1 MAPHLVR
8 GLERLQRHKD
18 TFISSH
24 THTHT
29 HTHTCRRTRAPAPP
43 HRPYKHTHTHTRARA
58 RARTQNTHTHTHTT
72 YTHTHTHTVFVCTL
86 VKLYFTCYTTLS
98 AYSHIILP
106 SLQNQ
111 ADTVPFCDV
120 LPLSWIFCLFLA
132 GAPFC
137 GSFTFSC
144 CFLFSAVFFL
154 SSKRVM

>member
-1 MAPHLVR
+1 MQEYTHTHTHSLS
-8 GLERLQRHKD
+8 L
-18 TFISSH
+18 

-29 HTHTCRRTRAPAPP
+29 HTHTESSSVTHTSACMHTHAHAHAHTRTC
-43 HRPYKHTHTHTRARA
+43 THTH
-58 RARTQNTHTHTHTT
+58 
-72 YTHTHTHTVFVCTL
+72 THTHTHTVFVCTL

-98 AYSHIILP
+98 AYSHVILP